1 MEWKWIIIFLILCN
15 IILTILLT
23 QKKKNKNKSSTLLK
37 DSPSPSPSP
46 SPSTIG
52 PCALGCITYLAKSKV
67 CSKDDVENINKGL
80 PITPTCALGLG
91 ECATAYCCSP
101 FCIENESKCDQIE
114 PPDGNIFGG
123 IYDLS
128 YYFPI

>member
-1 MEWKWIIIFLILCN
+1 MEWKWIIIFLLLCN

-23 QKKKNKNKSSTLLK
+23 QKKKNKNKSTLLK
-37 DSPSPSPSP
+37 DSPPPSPSP

>member
-1 MEWKWIIIFLILCN
+1 MEWKWIILFLVLCN

-23 QKKKNKNKSSTLLK
+23 QKKKNKSTLLK
-37 DSPSPSPSP
+37 DSPSP

-67 CSKDDVENINKGL
+67 CSKDDIENINKGL
-80 PITPTCALGLG
+80 PITPTCALALG

-101 FCIENESKCDQIE
+101 FCIENQSKCDQIA